1 MLRKIFLFILV
12 IVFISVFEI
21 YPQKTPPLAANPKF
35 SFGVL
40 FGYTNN
46 FGINLS
52 ATISE
57 FTYDLPLSI
66 RFSGGYN
73 VREAGNPLDARKVFI
88 NDNTNGDPDEF
99 GHSVDL
105 RLDFTYPIKIFSI
118 RKSFLYVGPRYSMH
132 TSTFEFIGGN
142 EFFDIT
148 TSQFGLGA
156 GLESH
161 FGISPNLSFVVSG
174 GFDYYFDA
182 QIGGHDSAYNPDG
195 TAVSGRNDYTYT
207 DADNAINQPKYEF
220 RFMAGLNFGL

>member
-1 MLRKIFLFILV
+1 MLRKLFLLGCAFIFITGNLF
-12 IVFISVFEI
+12 SQR
-21 YPQKTPPLAANPKF
+21 PPPLAANPKF

-57 FTYDLPLSI
+57 FTYDIPLSI
-66 RFSGGYN
+66 RFGAGYN
-73 VREAGNPLDARKVFI
+73 FRDAGNPWDARKIFI
-88 NDNTNGDPDEF
+88 NDNTNGDPDKF
-99 GHSVDL
+99 GHSIDL
-105 RLDFTYPIKIFSI
+105 RLDFEYPVSLFSF
-118 RKSFLYVGPRYSMH
+118 RKTFIYAGPRYSMH

-148 TSQFGLGA
+148 SSQFGLGA
-156 GLESH
+156 GLETH
-161 FGISPNLSFVVSG
+161 LGISQSLSFVFSG
-174 GFDYYFDA
+174 GFDYYFDS

-195 TAVSGRNDYTYT
+195 TVISGREGYTYN
-207 DADNAINQPKYEF
+207 DADKAINQPKYEF